1 MYDIE
6 NGSYNSKLNF
16 YELMI
21 LRPKWNSNERFYWM
35 KIIHGD
41 TEYGYNL

>member
-16 YELMI
+16 YELM
-21 LRPKWNSNERFYWM
+21 LVFL
-35 KIIHGD
+35 
-41 TEYGYNL
+41 NLVLHPPDMLFDRLSFLTFLYS